1 MATSLDILVIPT
13 HDATKIA
20 ILDNSVYDPAAVN
33 PSLEITMPAFDPVT
47 LTFTPSAYNVYDSE
61 DLGLTLSTEDNIE
74 LPDGVYTIVYSANTL
89 SVTKNIMRVDKLQ
102 EKFDEAFMTLD
113 MMECDGAIKKQA
125 KTTLSTIY
133 FFIQGSIAAANNC
146 AIEEANKLYI
156 QAAKMLNNF
165 LKNNCGCSDNNYVVN
180 FY

>member
-13 HDATKIA
+13 YDATKIA
-20 ILDNSVYDPAAVN
+20 ILDNSTYDPTPIV
-33 PSLEITMPAFDPVT
+33 PVLEITMPSFDPIEVN
-47 LTFTPSAYNVYDSE
+47 FNPESYNIYNSE
-61 DLGLTLSTEDNIE
+61 DLGLTLSGDTLIE
-74 LPDGVYTIVYSANTL
+74 LPDGVYKVVYTSLPN

-125 KTTLSTIY
+125 KGILSSIY

-146 AIEEANKLYI
+146 AVEEANKLYI